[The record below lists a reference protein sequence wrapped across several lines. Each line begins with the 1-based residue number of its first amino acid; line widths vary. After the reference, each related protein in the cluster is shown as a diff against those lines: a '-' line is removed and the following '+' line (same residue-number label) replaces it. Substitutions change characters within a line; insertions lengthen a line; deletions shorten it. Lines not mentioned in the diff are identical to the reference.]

1 MMTDDFLEYLRLE
14 RNYSDSTVE
23 NYGRA
28 LKGLEGYLG
37 ESGEP
42 VAWQA
47 VDADM
52 IRGWTER
59 LMDEGEKP
67 STVNGKLS
75 AVRAFYR
82 WALYRGLV
90 DANPAGAL
98 NGPKKQRPLPYFVRD
113 KEMDRVLDPLK
124 WGSDYD
130 SILSRTL
137 LIVFYETGVRL
148 AELVGLDD
156 KDVNLVTHE
165 LKVTGKRRK
174 QRLVPFGEEVLRAV
188 ETYRTARDAE
198 FTNKCS
204 GAFFLD
210 SKGKRIA
217 RHQVERRVKE
227 RLGAIPMLGKCSPH
241 VLRHTFATSM
251 LNHGAGLESVKK
263 LLGHE
268 SLTTTEIYTHTT
280 FEQLKKVYNCAHPR
294 A

>member
-1 MMTDDFLEYLRLE
+1 MMTEDFLEYLRLE

-28 LKGLEGYLG
+28 LKGLREYLG

-59 LMDEGEKP
+59 LMDEGENP

-75 AVRAFYR
+75 AVRTFYR
-82 WALYRGLV
+82 WALRRGLV
-90 DANPAGAL
+90 NANPASAL

-113 KEMDRVLDPLK
+113 KEMDSLLDPLK
-124 WGSDYD
+124 WGDDYD
-130 SILSRTL
+130 SILARTL

-156 KDVNLVTHE
+156 KDVNLVTRE

-174 QRLVPFGEEVLRAV
+174 QRIIPFGEEVLCAV
-188 ETYRTARDAE
+188 ETYRTVRDSE
-198 FTNKCS
+198 IDEKHS
-204 GAFFLD
+204 EAFFLD
-210 SKGKRIA
+210 IKGKRIA

-227 RLGAIPMLGKCSPH
+227 RLGIVPLLGKCSPH
-241 VLRHTFATSM
+241 VLRHAFATSM

-280 FEQLKKVYNCAHPR
+280 FDQLKKVYNCAHPR